1 MKHNGENKKE
11 LDTYIYIDV
20 SNIRNACRISCGFYL
35 DFIKLY
41 QYLKKRYPNLREV
54 RYYEGVYQ
62 GDAKKLRWLQ
72 RLERV
77 GYTICTLERK
87 KYIQNAKVESFKCW
101 RCGVSNNVEVLKEVI
116 KYKSNVDV
124 YLASDVLL
132 KIAQSKKPLN
142 IVILSCDGDY
152 VELIRNI
159 FKLRPDSYVTVLAT
173 PFKIKNN
180 VLSYR
185 LKKLSSELDRGRYQL
200 NNIETIKDLIAFKV
214 E

>member
-1 MKHNGENKKE
+1 MKSNRENKKE
-11 LDTYIYIDV
+11 LSTYIYIDV

-41 QYLKKRYPNLREV
+41 QYLKRRYPNLCEV

-62 GDAKKLRWLQ
+62 GDTKKLKWLQ
-72 RLERV
+72 RLEKV
-77 GYTICTLERK
+77 GYTICALERK
-87 KYIQNAKVESFKCW
+87 KYIQNARVESFNCW
-101 RCGVSNNVEVLKEVI
+101 QCGASNDIEVLKEVI

-132 KIAQSKKPLN
+132 KVAQSKKPLS

-152 VELIRNI
+152 AELIRNI
-159 FKLRPDSYVTVLAT
+159 FKLKPDSYVTVLAT
-173 PFKIKNN
+173 PFKATNN
-180 VLSYR
+180 VLSHR

-200 NNIETIKDLIAFKV
+200 NNIETIKDLIAFKTK
-214 E
+214 